1 MMRISAGIFS
11 LYDGLVALPW
21 RPSYLAAMWILG
33 GELQLLYE
41 SWISDEVPLMASTLD
56 LVREVAIAGESPQA
70 AARARELADSWDP
83 VIEAQNDEA
92 PAGLV
97 NVFSVFQDLALEIAE
112 PVCRYDSANWVGNA
126 AENRWRDRNDP
137 GPLDGQADDSSP
149 MAQTFTLFRRI
160 VSEVAAHKGPETDP
174 VRIREQILGPR

>member
-1 MMRISAGIFS
+1 
-11 LYDGLVALPW
+11 
-21 RPSYLAAMWILG
+21 MWILG
-33 GELQLLYE
+33 GELQSLYE
-41 SWISDEVPLMASTLD
+41 PWISDEVPLMASTLD

-70 AARARELADSWDP
+70 AARALELEESWDP
-83 VIEAQNDEA
+83 AIGTPNDEA

-97 NVFSVFQDLALEIAE
+97 NAFSVFQGLALERADQAG
-112 PVCRYDSANWVGNA
+112 RYDYYSANWVGNA
-126 AENRWRDRNDP
+126 AENRWRDLDDP

-174 VRIREQILGPR
+174 VRIREQILGAR

>member
-1 MMRISAGIFS
+1 MRISDGKNS

-33 GELQLLYE
+33 GELQSLYE
-41 SWISDEVPLMASTLD
+41 PWISDEVPLMASTLD
-56 LVREVAIAGESPQA
+56 LVREVAITGESPQA
-70 AARARELADSWDP
+70 AARAWELADSWDP
-83 VIEAQNDEA
+83 VIDAQNDEA
-92 PAGLV
+92 PAGLG
-97 NVFSVFQDLALEIAE
+97 NVFSVFQSLALEIAE
-112 PVCRYDSANWVGNA
+112 PGVHYDAANWVGNA

-149 MAQTFTLFRRI
+149 MAQTFILFLRI
-160 VSEVAAHKGPETDP
+160 VSAVAAHKGPETDP